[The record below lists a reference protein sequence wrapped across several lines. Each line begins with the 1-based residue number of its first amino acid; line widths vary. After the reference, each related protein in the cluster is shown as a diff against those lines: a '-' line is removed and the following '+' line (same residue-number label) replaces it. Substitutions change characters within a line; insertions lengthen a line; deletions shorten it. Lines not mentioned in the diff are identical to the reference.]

1 MIRNQPEANSF
12 KLASKL
18 GNDSK
23 DPKTVVE
30 FLKTKSFAE
39 ITQAQYT
46 VLTPEV
52 RIIYFLYISFLFCVQ
67 EHKKN
72 YSNASIKCKNLL
84 ILNTNVVNL

>member
-18 GNDSK
+18 GNDST

-30 FLKTKSFAE
+30 FLKTKTFAE
-39 ITQAQYT
+39 IIQAQYT

-52 RIIYFLYISFLFCVQ
+52 RIIYFLYISIFYIYFLYISFLFCVQ
-67 EHKKN
+67 EHKK
-72 YSNASIKCKNLL
+72 KLF
-84 ILNTNVVNL
+84 